1 MIEEL
6 NNILKPVYFLTL
18 NLHYIKLSM
27 SEVMVLFIF
36 YVEEKVL
43 FNFKELHTKR
53 NTIIQ

>member
-36 YVEEKVL
+36 FYIEQNLIK
-43 FNFKELHTKR
+43 F
-53 NTIIQ
+53 